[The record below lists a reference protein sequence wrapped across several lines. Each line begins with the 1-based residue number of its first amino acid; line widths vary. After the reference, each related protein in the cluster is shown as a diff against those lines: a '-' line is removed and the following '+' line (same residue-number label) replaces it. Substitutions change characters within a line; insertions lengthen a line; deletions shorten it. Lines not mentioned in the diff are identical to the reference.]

1 MTSGVPEPAST
12 RRHSLQATLADVV
25 AFHPSPGSW
34 VAAIQAAIAM
44 TLLPTAFLSAGQ
56 LQLGLLTTFGA
67 LIVLYLSDRSRRERA
82 VKLPLVAAAF
92 LASVGVGLVAGN
104 NLVASS
110 VAVCAVALVCSWLSL
125 STGVGP
131 PGAIFPVLSAGAGAQ
146 LAASPQQGGM
156 GLAPGVIIGMVA
168 LGSACGY
175 AVVVAPLL
183 TASGRGR
190 DAARPHNVAWSYGM
204 TPEARR
210 ILLRLSVAVIISAA
224 VSYSLGLHHVAW
236 VLLAVIG
243 ILQKDSD
250 LYAGTVRLTQRVV
263 GTTVGVGGALVF
275 LVWAPEGLILIAVVG
290 VLVFGFVLFLRRNL
304 MLALM
309 LVTPMALLLVAGGMP
324 GQLAT
329 STGTRLI
336 DTLVGAAV
344 ASAVLLVVALYRRA
358 RRAEA

>member
-1 MTSGVPEPAST
+1 MTLT
-12 RRHSLQATLADVV
+12 DVV

-34 VAAIQAAIAM
+34 VAAVQAALAM
-44 TLLPTAFLSAGQ
+44 TLLPTAFLFVGQ
-56 LQLGLLTTFGA
+56 LQLGLLATFGA

-82 VKLPLVAAAF
+82 VKLPIVAAAF
-92 LASVGVGLVAGN
+92 LGAVVVGLVAGT
-104 NLVASS
+104 NLVASL
-110 VAVCAVALVCSWLSL
+110 VAICAVALVCSWLSL
-125 STGVGP
+125 TTGVGP
-131 PGAIFPVLSAGAGAQ
+131 PGAIFPVLSAGAAAQ
-146 LAASPQQGGM
+146 LASSPQQGGM
-156 GLAPGVIIGMVA
+156 GLPPGVIIGMVA
-168 LGSACGY
+168 LGAACGY

-183 TASGRGR
+183 TASGRRR
-190 DAARPHNVAWSYGM
+190 DATRPQKAAWSYAM
-204 TPEARR
+204 TPESQR
-210 ILLRLSVAVIISAA
+210 ILLRLVVAVVISAT

-263 GTTVGVGGALVF
+263 GTTVGAGIALLF
-275 LVWAPEGLILIAVVG
+275 LVWAPEGFLLIAVVG

-309 LVTPMALLLVAGGMP
+309 LVTPMALLLVSGGMP
-324 GQLAT
+324 GQLAA

-344 ASAVLLVVALYRRA
+344 ALAVLLAVAVYRRA
-358 RRAEA
+358 RRSAKA